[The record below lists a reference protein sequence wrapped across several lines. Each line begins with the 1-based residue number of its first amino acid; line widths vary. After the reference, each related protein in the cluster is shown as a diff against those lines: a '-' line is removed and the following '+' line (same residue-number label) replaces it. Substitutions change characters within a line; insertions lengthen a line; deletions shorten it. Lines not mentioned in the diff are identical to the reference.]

1 MARTI
6 RNARLESRAAR
17 RRLDAQARPYWQELE
32 AGAHMGYVR
41 KAGSV
46 PGLWAARFYAGDQK
60 YEQEQ
65 IGTADDFADAD
76 GAVVLDYRQAQARVR
91 DRLLQ
96 RSSLGTAASKGP
108 LTVRAACESYLEAL
122 EAQNKPTVG
131 ARQSFEAFVYPE
143 FGTMEVAALT
153 PERLRAWLVALAKAP
168 PRLRTRPG
176 EAQQYRRGSGPEHQR
191 RRRVSANR
199 IRTFLIAA
207 LNLAHRDGRILS
219 DAAWRQVKPFRA
231 VDTARVRYLTIA
243 EAQRLI
249 NAAEPDFR
257 RLVQAALQT
266 GARYSELGRLQVHD
280 FNPDAG
286 TLQVR
291 TSKSGKPRHIVLT
304 EEGAAFFTQLT
315 VGRSGGELLLRKDDS
330 TGWGKSHQDVR
341 MRNACRRAGITPP
354 VSIHVLRHTWASLA
368 VMQGVPLMVVARNL
382 GHRDTRMVE
391 LHYGHLAPSYIADA
405 IRAGAPR
412 FGVVIDP
419 TVTPLGR
426 RG

>member
-6 RNARLESRAAR
+6 RNSRLGSRAAR
-17 RRLDAQARPYWQELE
+17 RRLEVQARPYWQELE

-60 YEQEQ
+60 YEQEK
-65 IGTADDFADAD
+65 IGTADDYADAD
-76 GAVVLDYRQAQARVR
+76 GAVVLDYRQAQAQVRV
-91 DRLLQ
+91 RLLQ
-96 RSSLGTAASKGP
+96 RSSLGAAASKGP
-108 LTVRAACESYLEAL
+108 LTVRVACESYLDFL
-122 EAQNKPTVG
+122 EAHRKSAADTRYRFN
-131 ARQSFEAFVYPE
+131 AFVYPE
-143 FGTMEVAALT
+143 LGDLEVAALK
-153 PERLRAWLVALAKAP
+153 PEYLRAWLMALAKAP
-168 PRLRTRPG
+168 ARLRTARG
-176 EAQQYRRGSGPEHQR
+176 KAQQHRHGKGSEFLRCRQ
-191 RRRVSANR
+191 VSANR
-199 IRTFLIAA
+199 IRTILFAA
-207 LNLAHRDGRILS
+207 LNLAYRDGKVVS
-219 DAAWRQVKPFRA
+219 DAAWRQVKPFRG
-231 VDTARVRYLTIA
+231 VDAARVRYLTIA
-243 EAQRLI
+243 EAQRLT
-249 NAAEPDFR
+249 NAAELDFR

-266 GARYSELGRLQVHD
+266 GARYGELGRLQVHD

-304 EEGAAFFTQLT
+304 EEGIAFFIRLT
-315 VGRSGGELLLRKDDS
+315 AGRPGGELLLRKDDG

-341 MRNACRRAGITPP
+341 MREACRHAGITPP
-354 VSIHVLRHTWASLA
+354 ASIHVLRHTWASLA

-391 LHYGHLAPSYIADA
+391 LHYGHLSPSFIADA

-412 FGVVIDP
+412 FGVAIDP